1 MEKLSIKFIKGIQ
14 ENKNET
20 TSTGMADS
28 IKFPKHRI

>member
-1 MEKLSIKFIKGIQ
+1 MENLSIKSIKGIQ

-28 IKFPKHRI
+28 NKLPKHRN